1 MRTVK
6 DILRA
11 KGSKVYS
18 VSPDATVY
26 EALNRMADKNVGAML
41 VFEGN
46 DLVGLISERDYS
58 RKTILKGRFSKQTAV
73 REIMTTEAVTVHPD
87 DDIEACMELF
97 TDKHVRHLPVVE
109 KGKVVGIVSIGDIV
123 KSIIDYKEFIIE
135 ELENYIKGKR

>member
-11 KGSKVYS
+11 KGSEVYS
-18 VSPDATVY
+18 ISPDATVY
-26 EALNRMADKNVGAML
+26 EALKAMAEKNVGAMV
-41 VFEGN
+41 VFQGD

-58 RKTILKGRFSKQTAV
+58 RKTILKGRLSKETAV
-73 REIMTTEAVTVHPD
+73 REIMTSTVVSVNPD
-87 DDIEACMELF
+87 DDIEECMELF

-109 KGKVVGIVSIGDIV
+109 KGKVVGIVSIGDVV

>member
-18 VSPDATVY
+18 IAPDATVY

-58 RKTILKGRFSKQTAV
+58 RKTILKGRFSKETAV

-109 KGKVVGIVSIGDIV
+109 KSKVVGIVSIGDIV

>member
-18 VSPDATVY
+18 ISPDATVY

-46 DLVGLISERDYS
+46 HLVGLISERDYS

-123 KSIIDYKEFIIE
+123 KSIIDYKEFIIA
-135 ELENYIKGKR
+135 ELESYIKGRR

>member
-1 MRTVK
+1 MKTVK
-6 DILRA
+6 DILRT

-18 VSPDATVY
+18 IAPDATVY
-26 EALNRMADKNVGAML
+26 EALNRMADKNVGAMV

-46 DLVGLISERDYS
+46 ELVGLISERDYC
-58 RKTILKGRFSKQTAV
+58 RKTILKGRFSKDTAV
-73 REIMTTEAVTVHPD
+73 REIMTTEAVTVQPD

-97 TDKHVRHLPVVE
+97 TDKHVRHLPVIE

-123 KSIIDYKEFIIE
+123 KSIIDSKELIIS

>member
-18 VSPDATVY
+18 IAPDATVY
-26 EALNRMADKNVGAML
+26 EALKRMAKKNVGAML
-41 VFEGN
+41 VFEGT

-58 RKTILKGRFSKQTAV
+58 RKTILKGRLSKETAV
-73 REIMTTEAVTVHPD
+73 REIMTTEMVTVHLD
-87 DDIEACMELF
+87 DDIEGCMELF
-97 TDKHVRHLPVVE
+97 TDKHIRHLPVIE

-123 KSIIDYKEFIIE
+123 KSIIDYKEFIIA
-135 ELENYIKGKR
+135 ELESYIKGRR

>member
-1 MRTVK
+1 MKTVK

-18 VSPDATVY
+18 ISPDATVY
-26 EALNRMADKNVGAML
+26 EALNRMAEENVGSML
-41 VFEGN
+41 VFEGK

-58 RKTILKGRFSKQTAV
+58 RKTILKGRLSKDTAV
-73 REIMTTEAVTVHPD
+73 REIMTIPVVSVHPD

-97 TDKHVRHLPVVE
+97 TDKRVRHLPVIE
-109 KGKVVGIVSIGDIV
+109 KGKVVGIVSMGDV
-123 KSIIDYKEFIIE
+123 FKIILDYKEFIIE

>member
-1 MRTVK
+1 MKTVK
-6 DILRA
+6 KILRV

-18 VSPDATVY
+18 ISPDATVY

-46 DLVGLISERDYS
+46 NLVGMISERDYS
-58 RKTILKGRFSKQTAV
+58 RKTILKGRLSKETAV
-73 REIMTTEAVTVHPD
+73 RDIMTTELVTVHPD
-87 DDIEACMELF
+87 DDIEECMELF
-97 TDKHVRHLPVVE
+97 TDKRVRHLPVIE

-123 KSIIDYKEFIIE
+123 KSIIDYKDFIIE

>member
-18 VSPDATVY
+18 IAPDATVY
-26 EALNRMADKNVGAML
+26 EALKRMAKKNVGAML
-41 VFEGN
+41 VFEGA

-58 RKTILKGRFSKQTAV
+58 RKTILKGRLSKETSV
-73 REIMTTEAVTVHPD
+73 REIMTTEMVTVHPD
-87 DDIEACMELF
+87 DDIEGCMELF
-97 TDKHVRHLPVVE
+97 TDKHVRHLPVIE

-123 KSIIDYKEFIIE
+123 KSIIDYKEFIIA
-135 ELENYIKGKR
+135 ELESYIKGRR